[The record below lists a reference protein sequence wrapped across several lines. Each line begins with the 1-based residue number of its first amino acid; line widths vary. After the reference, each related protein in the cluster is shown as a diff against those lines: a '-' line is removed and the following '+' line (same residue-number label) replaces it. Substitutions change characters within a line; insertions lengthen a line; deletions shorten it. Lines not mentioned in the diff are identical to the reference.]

1 MTVSGGN
8 VQSITLDNII
18 PFAAGQND
26 VLAASDISALADMGG
41 SYTVIEDM
49 RTVPVAPKLL
59 IPLVLALVLP
69 LLPLAL
75 TMVPLES
82 LVEVLIS
89 LMF

>member
-1 MTVSGGN
+1 
-8 VQSITLDNII
+8 
-18 PFAAGQND
+18 
-26 VLAASDISALADMGG
+26 
-41 SYTVIEDM
+41 M

-82 LVEVLIS
+82 LVGVLIS

>member
-1 MTVSGGN
+1 MRGG
-8 VQSITLDNII
+8 
-18 PFAAGQND
+18 
-26 VLAASDISALADMGG
+26 AASDEPFPGSPDISALADMGG

>member
-1 MTVSGGN
+1 VRGG
-8 VQSITLDNII
+8 
-18 PFAAGQND
+18 
-26 VLAASDISALADMGG
+26 AASDEPFPGSPDISTLADMGG